1 VANQRGRKTTI
12 DSVDGPDGEAK
23 SIEEIVEI
31 ATKYYKDLFKHEV
44 KPDIN
49 IATDFFLKE
58 KWL

>member
-44 KPDIN
+44 NPDIN
-49 IATDFFLKE
+49 IATDFF
-58 KWL
+58 